1 MKELWET
8 LRGHRPRFLAI
19 LIAEAST
26 GGIEAL
32 LHPLLLKA
40 LFDQAIMTADLHRFV
55 FLGGCYLVLGI
66 SLNLAAFWIS
76 AWRRR
81 FENAFMLTLETELL
95 DRTLGL
101 DSRKLTGPGNASYVS
116 RIHNDVSEG
125 VLPAMDVC
133 IRIGRTLVSSLVF
146 VGVLLYLSWQASLIL
161 LVIVPPLVVVSNRLA
176 KRIEDNTEPEREAEA
191 GYVSRLTRTLESFHA
206 LRGLPAL
213 LPGTR
218 AVNRRALGGFLDLTY
233 VNYRLSLKQR
243 TLSDLVMNL
252 SDTASMVVGAFFVF
266 TGRMSFGSFL
276 AFVNSLWRAVSGI
289 FDLINMIP
297 QVRRS
302 NAVLRRIRSLRD
314 SPRSG
319 YADEGPAVRLREVRV
334 RYDGTAEVPDTEE
347 MPDAKEVRVADFD
360 LGTGERVLLRGP
372 NGCGKTT
379 LLHVVAGTLAP
390 DAGTVVLPPRVA
402 SLTAPV
408 NLPPLPV
415 GELVPDEELRAALG
429 LDGLTG
435 RLPSHLS
442 SGQRQRVGV
451 GALLSEDA
459 DVYLADEPFANLDE
473 LGRDVVF
480 RALSGRT
487 EGRALLVVHHG
498 DEGLD
503 SHFDRVVTLTPPP
516 KPGPAPGPAP
526 GTGAAEQPTPRR
538 LTSAHPPVS
547 SP

>member
-8 LRGHRPRFLAI
+8 LRGHRPRFVAI
-19 LIAEAST
+19 LIAEAGT

-40 LFDQAIMTADLHRFV
+40 LFDQAIMTADLHRFL

-66 SLNLAAFWIS
+66 SLNLAAFSIS
-76 AWRRR
+76 AWRKR
-81 FENAFMLTLETELL
+81 FENAFMLSLETELL

-314 SPRSG
+314 SPRSR
-319 YADEGPAVRLREVRV
+319 YADEGPTVRLRGVRV
-334 RYDGTAEVPDTEE
+334 RYDGTAEAPDT
-347 MPDAKEVRVADFD
+347 KEVRDTKEVPVADFD

-415 GELVPDEELRAALG
+415 DELVPDEELRAALG

-487 EGRALLVVHHG
+487 EGRALLMVHHG
-498 DEGLD
+498 DGGLD

-516 KPGPAPGPAP
+516 KPGPASGPAP
-526 GTGAAEQPTPRR
+526 GPGAAKQLTPRR